1 MGKDILKEALAAK
14 DPETGIKINKR
25 FAIAFDEKKKREEY
39 RQASRLLKDEE
50 EEEESESETEDSEGA
65 MITPAVEK
73 TFMEL
78 LPMIHARKKEIYDK
92 DKKFFPDYEK
102 LVEEAKEKHAEKKT
116 DKPFKLKD
124 YVRQSILEKMEAEK
138 DASEEE
144 DNSDNEGGPAPHS
157 ELMAIKEKL
166 AQQAA
171 SSSDIDDDFL
181 VVRSKTEEEIKQE
194 DEDFEKWENTK
205 KQNEKLNP
213 KQLKNLRTEDL
224 LAHFWSASDT
234 ADENE
239 NFLRKFIVDEDERD
253 LDDIERQ
260 EEFEKR
266 HNFRFEEP
274 GGTELVSHPR
284 DIGDSVRREDN
295 KRKRKREQ
303 RKKKKELEKLR
314 KEEELKRLKNIKK
327 QEIMDRMKTIQKV
340 TENQKIEMHAETL
353 EKLLEGD
360 YDPEQ
365 YDAQM
370 SSLFSDDYY
379 EDDFEEPVKPF
390 VEEKKSKKSKTS
402 ETKAEDPETYD
413 EDMGEYEEGEY
424 NEEDDWCEDYDENF
438 CEEAEDS
445 KGFQEI
451 RKRVKS
457 AAPEKIAEKFV
468 EEYYNLDYEDL
479 IGDTPVRF
487 SYQKVKPD
495 SYGLDIMDI
504 LEADEKELNAYMP
517 LKKLA
522 PYRRDDPR
530 PRAKWDRKKKQAI
543 TAAKRAQ
550 EEADNKK
557 KSKPPKKKRKLH
569 K

>member
-138 DASEEE
+138 DASEED
-144 DNSDNEGGPAPHS
+144 DNSDNEGGPTPHS

-239 NFLRKFIVDEDERD
+239 NFLRKFIVNEGWVEKDKNRIPSYSEIVDEDERD

-303 RKKKKELEKLR
+303 
-314 KEEELKRLKNIKK
+314 
-327 QEIMDRMKTIQKV
+327 
-340 TENQKIEMHAETL
+340 
-353 EKLLEGD
+353 
-360 YDPEQ
+360 
-365 YDAQM
+365 
-370 SSLFSDDYY
+370 
-379 EDDFEEPVKPF
+379 
-390 VEEKKSKKSKTS
+390 
-402 ETKAEDPETYD
+402 
-413 EDMGEYEEGEY
+413 
-424 NEEDDWCEDYDENF
+424 
-438 CEEAEDS
+438 
-445 KGFQEI
+445 
-451 RKRVKS
+451 
-457 AAPEKIAEKFV
+457 
-468 EEYYNLDYEDL
+468 
-479 IGDTPVRF
+479 
-487 SYQKVKPD
+487 
-495 SYGLDIMDI
+495 
-504 LEADEKELNAYMP
+504 
-517 LKKLA
+517 
-522 PYRRDDPR
+522 
-530 PRAKWDRKKKQAI
+530 
-543 TAAKRAQ
+543 
-550 EEADNKK
+550 
-557 KSKPPKKKRKLH
+557 
-569 K
+569 